1 MNNATLSDDNW
12 NRILAFLRE
21 EETIYIGTV
30 QSCRQFAEAVLWMLR
45 SGAQ

>member
-12 NRILAFLRE
+12 TRILAFLRE

-30 QSCRQFAEAVLWMLR
+30 
-45 SGAQ
+45 GG